1 MATGLSVSKLDEQV
15 KVTCYR
21 ETETMTRRKALEF
34 YYEGM
39 LCSEGS
45 EHDRYETI
53 FFQLMEGRMEVS
65 DEIPMCAI

>member
-1 MATGLSVSKLDEQV
+1 MNGLAVNKLNERV

-21 ETETMTRRKALEF
+21 ETKTMTRREGLQF

-39 LCSEGS
+39 KCSEGC

-53 FFQLMEGRMEVS
+53 FFQLMEGYMEVS
-65 DEIPMCAI
+65 DEIPFYAF

>member
-39 LCSEGS
+39 KCSEGS

-53 FFQLMEGRMEVS
+53 FFQLMEGRMEAS